1 MNKRY
6 FRRYWRTIGIFTVW
20 LFLVAYV
27 FGAAKEALN
36 SLNILISLIVLIG
49 MEYGLGFGQDKRVI
63 RSNQRK
69 IESDRQRR
77 ESMGETE
84 WNEYQIKNRDLQCKN
99 GIWLFCILGFRNIGM
114 IKQTY

>member
-49 MEYGLGFGQDKRVI
+49 MEYGLSLIHISCSLLEEQLGDSSDGLNRLKQLAAA
-63 RSNQRK
+63 
-69 IESDRQRR
+69 DRQA
-77 ESMGETE
+77 EG
-84 WNEYQIKNRDLQCKN
+84 
-99 GIWLFCILGFRNIGM
+99 
-114 IKQTY
+114 